1 MVSTNTRNLSS
12 ILELS
17 DLMLAEANHAEIVE
31 KIMDT
36 AADMCDADG
45 WFFYIRRSQWTLP
58 SLRSRSGNT
67 TVPVQ
72 SDASLLPSLRR
83 HPCSAGEAEN
93 TALAA
98 QKQQQHPCY
107 CLSEKSRH

>member
-1 MVSTNTRNLSS
+1 MRIDYTLVKGRRRPLVSTNTRNLSS

-45 WFFYIRRSQWTLP
+45 WFFYNVNDDKFLTLSYSVNKSLKITRR
-58 SLRSRSGNT
+58 G
-67 TVPVQ
+67 
-72 SDASLLPSLRR
+72 SD
-83 HPCSAGEAEN
+83 N
-93 TALAA
+93 
-98 QKQQQHPCY
+98 Y
-107 CLSEKSRH
+107 CLTCRLTL

>member
-45 WFFYIRRSQWTLP
+45 GFFYNVNDDKFLTLSYSVNKSLKITRR
-58 SLRSRSGNT
+58 LRQSGLC
-67 TVPVQ
+67 
-72 SDASLLPSLRR
+72 SDRFSARNQKPAAEIHCRRLFFQQRR
-83 HPCSAGEAEN
+83 H
-93 TALAA
+93 
-98 QKQQQHPCY
+98 
-107 CLSEKSRH
+107 